1 MAKKESLTPLGRIEH
16 LIQLIRD
23 HRVILDADLARL
35 YGVATKALNQA
46 VKRNRKRFPPDFMFR
61 LTEEEK
67 NEVVTACDHLS
78 RLRFSPVLPCAF
90 TEHGAIMLANVLNSE
105 RAVKASVQVVRAFV
119 RLREVLASNRG
130 WCTSWQSWN
139 GVPPRTTSKSRPFSR
154 PSASFSIRPNH
165 PGRRSVFACETAA
178 PRTESSAGE
187 VTGDTGTTRRDYLH
201 VPERRGPLARMAPHP
216 FGEALYFR
224 VREFINGGLGA

>member
-16 LIQLIRD
+16 LIQWIRG

-119 RLREVLASNRG
+119 RLREVLASNRELVHKLAELERR
-130 WCTSWQSWN
+130 TASHDEQIQAIFEAIRQLLN
-139 GVPPRTTSKSRPFSR
+139 PPEPPRKKIGFRVR
-154 PSASFSIRPNH
+154 D
-165 PGRRSVFACETAA
+165 GRATHGV
-178 PRTESSAGE
+178 
-187 VTGDTGTTRRDYLH
+187 
-201 VPERRGPLARMAPHP
+201 ERRGGHR
-216 FGEALYFR
+216 
-224 VREFINGGLGA
+224 